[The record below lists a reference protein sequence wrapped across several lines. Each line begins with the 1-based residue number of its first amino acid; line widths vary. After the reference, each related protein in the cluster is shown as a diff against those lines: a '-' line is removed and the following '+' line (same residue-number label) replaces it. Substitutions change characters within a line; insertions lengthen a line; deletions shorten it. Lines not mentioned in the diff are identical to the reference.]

1 MDHVEVVV
9 RLKEKQDGG
18 MTDGELQ
25 AATRLEPKQVG
36 RALEDLVRGEIVR
49 FDEAAGTYHY
59 APRTDPDRAT
69 IESLTQLYH
78 QRPVTLVKLIY
89 AMPSLAITSFAD
101 AFRLREDK
109 S

>member
-1 MDHVEVVV
+1 M
-9 RLKEKQDGG
+9 RLKEKQDG
-18 MTDGELQ
+18 MSEGELQ

-36 RALEDLVRGEIVR
+36 RALEELVRGEIVR
-49 FDEAAGTYHY
+49 FDEAARTYHY
-59 APRTDPDRAT
+59 APRTDADRAA
-69 IESLTQLYH
+69 IESLMTLYH